1 MAKNI
6 KDDTASSR
14 LGSRIPE
21 LRSVALCEPSE
32 ALHSGREAHGLGSS
46 FMEPQ
51 SIKLLA
57 PGGLDSR
64 IPEAPLCCALRA
76 KRGLAFSFC
85 PKPFGFEVFGHEALN
100 RKLFV
105 AVAPPVR

>member
-1 MAKNI
+1 
-6 KDDTASSR
+6 
-14 LGSRIPE
+14 
-21 LRSVALCEPSE
+21 
-32 ALHSGREAHGLGSS
+32 
-46 FMEPQ
+46 MEPK

-85 PKPFGFEVFGHEALN
+85 PKPFGFEVFGHEALTC
-100 RKLFV
+100 LFFWCPRLPPRSRFKCARTHV
-105 AVAPPVR
+105 ARSRRAPRPAALRPRTPAAAEARSVHS